1 MNLRDQNP
9 RLESKRPWQSRE
21 EFLVDVAL
29 NAARSTDEAIRTV
42 RPPVNAELFPER
54 RGFAQEQPTIQ
65 QVLNVDRWTP
75 TNRSWLSG
83 IVVRPSI
90 ISDHSWSG
98 TARNSMS
105 EGTF

>member
-1 MNLRDQNP
+1 MNLRDHTP
-9 RLESKRPWQSRE
+9 RRESKRPWQSRE

-29 NAARSTDEAIRTV
+29 EAARSTDDAIRTV

-54 RGFAQEQPTIQ
+54 RGFAQESHTIES
-65 QVLNVDRWTP
+65 VLNIDRWTP

-105 EGTF
+105 EGLY

>member
-1 MNLRDQNP
+1 MNLRDQTP
-9 RLESKRPWQSRE
+9 RRESKRPWQSRE

-29 NAARSTDEAIRTV
+29 EAARSDEESIRGV
-42 RPPVNAELFPER
+42 RPPVNAPLFPER
-54 RGFAQEQPTIQ
+54 RGFQQEQPTING
-65 QVLNVDRWTP
+65 VLNMDRYVP
-75 TNRSWLSG
+75 THRSWMSG